1 MKVGI
6 MGYFTSVGFRFDL
19 NPKVKKKIMDL
30 IDTNILTPF
39 PLPKIK
45 ATVLEILLNTDGIST
60 ENKVVRISKTD
71 KGKYL
76 SFMFYLPYPKIVK
89 NEIVDLE
96 IFIQVFF
103 DALKEAL
110 SLYAIPEDVLEQTK
124 QEVLCEIVGKE
135 EYLFEIS
142 SEQLAWRSVAKKLR
156 QESQIKV

>member
-6 MGYFTSVGFRFDL
+6 MGYFTSVGFRFDI
-19 NPKVKKKIMDL
+19 NSNVKKKIMDL

-89 NEIVDLE
+89 NEVVDLE
-96 IFIQVFF
+96 IFIQTFF
-103 DALKEAL
+103 DALKE
-110 SLYAIPEDVLEQTK
+110 VLMP
-124 QEVLCEIVGKE
+124 
-135 EYLFEIS
+135 
-142 SEQLAWRSVAKKLR
+142 
-156 QESQIKV
+156 